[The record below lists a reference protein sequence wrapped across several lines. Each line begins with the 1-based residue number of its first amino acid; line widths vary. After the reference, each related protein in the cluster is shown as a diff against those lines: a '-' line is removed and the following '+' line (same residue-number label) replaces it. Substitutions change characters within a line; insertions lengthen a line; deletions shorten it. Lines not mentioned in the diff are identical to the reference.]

1 MRKKTKV
8 CFILSGYGFG
18 GIEKNLQNLSDYF
31 VKNEIDVD
39 LVIFHSKSFNGIDW
53 KKAGLFNEKVNI
65 ITFLKNVEPCH
76 KCLYSFKLWSH
87 FFKYRRK
94 YDTIISSIEAINVM
108 SILAHKLSLNKAK
121 LIVTTHTD
129 LSNELKYN
137 GNKVFRLGLFLASV
151 LYRFSHRIVAVSN
164 GVRKSMEKE
173 LKITE
178 KNIEVIYNPTSKEEY
193 FNMTPAR
200 PHFWFNGIDKVIIGV
215 GRFED
220 KQKDFKLLIR
230 AFALVANKL
239 DVKLILLG
247 EGPLRKKLTNEIEKL
262 NIKDKVLLPGFVNNP
277 LEYMYHADLFVL
289 SSLWE
294 GFGNVIVEAL
304 AVGCPVVSTDCPSGP
319 AEILGDNEFGKLV
332 KERTPEALAKAMF
345 EELGK
350 DKEVGRE
357 KRQNRAKDFDIEKI
371 AEQYIKL
378 WK

>member
-8 CFILSGYGFG
+8 CFILTGYGFG

-31 VKNEIDVD
+31 VRNGIGVD
-39 LVIFHSKSFNGIDW
+39 LIIFNSKSFNGIEW

-65 ITFLKNVEPCH
+65 TTFSLNIKPYL
-76 KCLYSFKLWSH
+76 KCLHIFELWSY
-87 FFKYRRK
+87 FFKHRRK
-94 YDTIISSIEAINVM
+94 YDTIISSIEAVNVM
-108 SILAHKLSLNKAK
+108 SILAHKLSFSKAK
-121 LIVTTHTD
+121 LIVTTHTN

-137 GNKVFRLGLFLASV
+137 GDKIFEMSLLLARIF
-151 LYRFSHRIVAVSN
+151 YRFSHRIVAVSN

-173 LKITE
+173 LKIAE

-200 PHFWFNGIDKVIIGV
+200 PHLWFNGIDKVIIGA
-215 GRFED
+215 GRFDD
-220 KQKDFKLLIR
+220 KAKDFKLLIR

-239 DVKLILLG
+239 DTKLILLG
-247 EGPLRKKLTNEIEKL
+247 DGPLRKELTNEIEKL

-304 AVGCPVVSTDCPSGP
+304 AVGCPVVSMDCPSGP

-332 KERTPEALAKAMF
+332 KERTPEALAKVML

-350 DKEVGRE
+350 DKEAGRE
-357 KRQNRAKDFDIEKI
+357 KRQNRAKDFDTEKI

-378 WK
+378 WE